1 MLGDVPTHAPL
12 SLTTR
17 PFSSTPAQNPLM
29 EISEWLEN
37 HAQEGVILVCRN
49 SEGMMEDLH
58 EYLMG
63 CIKNIFGDMLCPHGV
78 RRGHRLPVLLAAG
91 ALGFTVIRV
100 SDCCMRLI
108 QIPGDTAHGTP
119 VSHPPLSPLKHPS
132 NQPITGHR
140 HPQ

>member
-1 MLGDVPTHAPL
+1 
-12 SLTTR
+12 
-17 PFSSTPAQNPLM
+17 M

-37 HAQEGVILVCRN
+37 HAQEGLILECRN
-49 SEGMMEDLH
+49 SKGMMEDLH
-58 EYLMG
+58 KYLMG
-63 CIKNIFGDMLCPHGV
+63 CIKNIFGDKLCPRGV
-78 RRGHRLPVLLAAG
+78 SRGRGLPVLSAAG
-91 ALGFTVIRV
+91 AVGAPGFTVIRL
-100 SDCCMRLI
+100 STRCMRLI